1 MRIISPVSDHTEST
15 KEPAAATE
23 KSTETPPSKEAE
35 ALVRKSARLRAR
47 VGDTESC
54 SEPEH
59 VEPSKQPPPPP
70 ETPPPPPVKE
80 ESPILEPTG
89 EEGKMEDVVVE
100 KKKDSSPTV
109 SSSDESGSD
118 DDSEGEDPNK
128 LYCIC
133 RQPHDDR

>member
-23 KSTETPPSKEAE
+23 ESTETPPSKEAE

-59 VEPSKQPPPPP
+59 VEPSKQPPRP

-80 ESPILEPTG
+80 EPPILEPTG